1 MGRRKAEVSRA
12 RRRQLIQEA
21 RWIATL
27 GRTREWTV
35 EQIQDEILR
44 RFGGEVFPAE
54 ARMHANGWGVSFVRE
69 ALQALATQEGLD
81 ASGLQDADVLRW
93 LRGEVYPRDS
103 LDRLCRLFACHQAR
117 LGWPV
122 IGNADPIDH
131 TPTQGPAEQS
141 SGPAAQAALPAPL
154 IGDPPADDQLD
165 DIGASDGE
173 RALLAQVAAILGV
186 AGGPDMRSV
195 VGQHVHTGPLDR
207 LSLAVRRPTRV
218 DKVTVDRLER
228 VTAIHRELYHS
239 LSSYELVDE
248 VTGHLH
254 AVTRLL
260 HGTQQGVL
268 RRRLAAIAGETAG
281 HAAWLSHDLDD
292 RRAAEQH
299 YATAAIATREAGDP
313 ALDAYIRG
321 FRSQVRGSDGAVADA
336 LALARGASASA
347 ARSGTATVRSWLAT
361 LEAQALA
368 AMGDAEGCLKTLNRA
383 EVAIEQTRPE
393 EDPAWMYRFDRIRFA
408 AVAGCCYR
416 RLGELATAE
425 CMLGE
430 ALAALEPWCTRRR
443 AEVLLELAYVK
454 ADQRDIDRAGW
465 LAAESLT
472 AALEARS
479 VAGVDRVRR
488 FRNAY
493 ERWRDTEAMKALDQ
507 RLAEC
512 L

>member
-131 TPTQGPAEQS
+131 TPTQGPAE
-141 SGPAAQAALPAPL
+141 
-154 IGDPPADDQLD
+154 
-165 DIGASDGE
+165 
-173 RALLAQVAAILGV
+173 
-186 AGGPDMRSV
+186 
-195 VGQHVHTGPLDR
+195 
-207 LSLAVRRPTRV
+207 
-218 DKVTVDRLER
+218 
-228 VTAIHRELYHS
+228 
-239 LSSYELVDE
+239 
-248 VTGHLH
+248 
-254 AVTRLL
+254 
-260 HGTQQGVL
+260 
-268 RRRLAAIAGETAG
+268 
-281 HAAWLSHDLDD
+281 
-292 RRAAEQH
+292 
-299 YATAAIATREAGDP
+299 
-313 ALDAYIRG
+313 
-321 FRSQVRGSDGAVADA
+321 
-336 LALARGASASA
+336 
-347 ARSGTATVRSWLAT
+347 
-361 LEAQALA
+361 
-368 AMGDAEGCLKTLNRA
+368 
-383 EVAIEQTRPE
+383 
-393 EDPAWMYRFDRIRFA
+393 
-408 AVAGCCYR
+408 
-416 RLGELATAE
+416 
-425 CMLGE
+425 LGE

>member
-1 MGRRKAEVSRA
+1 MGRRKAQVSRA
-12 RRRQLIQEA
+12 RRQQLTQEA

-27 GRTREWTV
+27 GRTRGWTV
-35 EQIQDEILR
+35 DQIQDEILR
-44 RFGGEVFPAE
+44 RFSGEVFQAE

-69 ALQALATQEGLD
+69 ALQALAAQEGLD
-81 ASGLQDADVLRW
+81 ASGLQDTDVLRW

-103 LDRLCRLFACHQAR
+103 LERLCRLFACHQAR

-131 TPTQGPAEQS
+131 TPTQGPAGQP
-141 SGPAAQAALPAPL
+141 SGPAAQAVPPAPR
-154 IGDPPADDQLD
+154 IGDPPADDRHHD
-165 DIGASDGE
+165 NGATDGE

-186 AGGPDMRSV
+186 AGGPDMGM
-195 VGQHVHTGPLDR
+195 VGPHAHTGPVDR
-207 LSLAVRRPTRV
+207 LSLAVRHPTRV
-218 DKVTVDRLER
+218 DTVTVDRLER

-260 HGTQQGVL
+260 HGTQQPTL
-268 RRRLAAIAGETAG
+268 RRRLAA
-281 HAAWLSHDLDD
+281 
-292 RRAAEQH
+292 
-299 YATAAIATREAGDP
+299 
-313 ALDAYIRG
+313 
-321 FRSQVRGSDGAVADA
+321 
-336 LALARGASASA
+336 
-347 ARSGTATVRSWLAT
+347 
-361 LEAQALA
+361 
-368 AMGDAEGCLKTLNRA
+368 MGDTKTCLRTLDRA
-383 EVAIEQTRPE
+383 EVAIGQTRPE

-425 CMLGE
+425 RMLGD

-454 ADQRDIDRAGW
+454 ADQRDIDRAGR
-465 LAAESLT
+465 LAAESLA
-472 AALEARS
+472 AALEAGS

-493 ERWRDTEAMKALDQ
+493 ERWRDAKAMKALDQ